1 MKVFRLAASLLLL
14 AAMLVGVSRVSA
26 SSSPDMVVVPCDALA
41 LSAPFT
47 GSMRFDSFDNFGC
60 QGTWAFV
67 WATVGLAPHE
77 IGVTEVLRFDEAV
90 GRWRI
95 ISRLTYCK
103 PHLLP
108 SVVYRQGCFSN

>member
-1 MKVFRLAASLLLL
+1 MKVSRLVSSLLLL
-14 AAMLVGVSRVSA
+14 VAMLVGVARVSA
-26 SSSPDMVVVPCDALA
+26 SSSPALVPVPCNTSA

-60 QGTWAFV
+60 QGAWAFV

-77 IGVTEVLRFDEAV
+77 IGVTEVLRFDTTA
-90 GRWRI
+90 GRWRLV
-95 ISRLTYCK
+95 SRLTYCK

>member
-1 MKVFRLAASLLLL
+1 MKVFRLAVSLLLL
-14 AAMLVGVSRVSA
+14 ATMLVAASRVTA
-26 SSSPDMVVVPCDALA
+26 TSSPAMVVVPCNAAA

-60 QGTWAFV
+60 QGSWAFV

-77 IGVTEVLRFDEAV
+77 IGVTEVLRFDRPAGV
-90 GRWRI
+90 WRI
-95 ISRLTYCK
+95 MSRLTYCK

-108 SVVYRQGCFSN
+108 NVVYRQGCFSN